1 MAAKKERF
9 NITFPIGR
17 YVSGSLY
24 APRTTDYQGNPLIYK
39 TGQKTGQPR
48 SDWSFGVAFAKT
60 AAGHWANEPWG
71 KIIWEVGHKMLA
83 NAGQLPHMSWKVE
96 DGDDATPNRNGKRN
110 CDREGWPGHWVVFFN
125 NAGEDMRPNIWDS
138 SCKVQLREEGLIKP
152 GYYIQV
158 AGNVSANDNPQNPGV
173 YIGHDFIAWM
183 GVCPDDQIIQF
194 GPDIASTGLG
204 NAATAGAVP
213 AGMMAVPATPAQ
225 QAMGH
230 AAPPPPGAP
239 AAPAAPAYTPP
250 PAVPA
255 APGAPAAAYVPPP
268 AAAPAPPVAVTPN
281 PAMTAVQPPLAP
293 AGAAVAPPTHSAPAT
308 PPAPPSA
315 PPAAMSPSSP
325 QMTAKAAQEGQTYE
339 GLKGAGWNDDQMR
352 QYGYIV

>member
-1 MAAKKERF
+1 MAAKKERT

-24 APRTTDYQGNPLIYK
+24 TPRTTDYQGNQLIYK

-71 KIIWEVGHKMLA
+71 QIIWAVGHKMLA
-83 NAGQLPHMSWKVE
+83 NASQLPHMSWKVE

-110 CDREGWPGHWVVFFN
+110 CDREGWPGHWIVFFN

-158 AGNVSANDNPQNPGV
+158 AGNVSANDNSQNPGV
-173 YIGHDFIAWM
+173 YIGHDFVAWM
-183 GVCPDDQIIQF
+183 GVCPEDQVIQF

-204 NAATAGAVP
+204 NAATAGAAP

-225 QAMGH
+225 QAMGN
-230 AAPPPPGAP
+230 AAPPPPAIGGAP
-239 AAPAAPAYTPP
+239 VAP
-250 PAVPA
+250 
-255 APGAPAAAYVPPP
+255 APAAAYVPPP
-268 AAAPAPPVAVTPN
+268 AAAPAPVAAPVAVTPN
-281 PAMTAVQPPLAP
+281 PAMTAVPAPLAP
-293 AGAAVAPPTHSAPAT
+293 AGAAVAPPTPSAPVT

-315 PPAAMSPSSP
+315 PPAPTSPSSP
-325 QMTAKAAQEGQTYE
+325 QMTPKAAQEGQTYD
-339 GLKGAGWNDDQMR
+339 GLKGAGWSDDQMR